1 MQNIVYILGA
11 GFSKPL
17 GLPLM
22 GEFWAKSK
30 EMIRSDTQKYGEL
43 KEIVEMMNNTG
54 RTANY
59 FSYEPFNIEEAL
71 SILELREGRDN
82 AAMLELIKKYIIA
95 VIKYCTPP
103 IPSFNPRPLPAN
115 WTGVIFG
122 ENSMY
127 GQYGHFVAN
136 LFNLEL
142 ITERIDDYGSRK
154 DIVKFRQKEQTDFNY
169 SIISLNYDMVLENVC
184 NYVNANFKPLGT
196 NLHFDDGRTIET
208 PALGRPCLAKIHGS
222 VEDGQ
227 VIPPTYNKGLFQPE
241 LPHSWKFAYT
251 LLMKANQIRIV
262 GYSLPQTDAYI
273 KYLLKAA
280 ISDAMELERID
291 VVCLDPEKSVEA
303 KYREFIKFRDWK
315 FMDDRVEDYLGF
327 IFSHVSNSQPGDR
340 FVFNTLEKSHDQ
352 FRNRHNR

>member
-1 MQNIVYILGA
+1 MQNVVYILGA

-22 GEFWAKSK
+22 GEFWRESK
-30 EMIRSDTQKYGEL
+30 HMIQSDPENYEKFT
-43 KEIVEMMNNTG
+43 EIVELINNTS

-59 FSYEPFNIEEAL
+59 FSFERFNIEEAM
-71 SILELREGRDN
+71 SILELREGRED
-82 AAMLELIKKYIIA
+82 AATLDLMRDYIVA

-103 IPSFNPRPLPAN
+103 IPSFTPRILPAN
-115 WTGVIFG
+115 WTNVIFG
-122 ENSMY
+122 EGRWE

-142 ITERIDDYGSRK
+142 SIKRIDDFNQPK
-154 DIVKFRQKEQTDFNY
+154 DVVKFLQKKQSDFSY

-184 NYVNANFKPLGT
+184 KYVNTNFTPTET
-196 NLHFDDGRTIET
+196 NLHFDDGLLAET
-208 PALGRPCLAKIHGS
+208 RCLGRPCLAKIHGS

-227 VIPPTYNKGLFQPE
+227 IIPPTFNKGLFLSD
-241 LPHSWKFAYT
+241 LPHAWKFAYE
-251 LLMKANQIRIV
+251 LLMKANQIRII

-291 VVCLDPEKSVEA
+291 VICLDPDKSVYA
-303 KYREFIKFRDWK
+303 KYNDFIKFGDWK
-315 FMDDRVEDYLGF
+315 FTNERVENYLGYNF
-327 IFSHVSNSQPGDR
+327 NIVNNLQAGKS
-340 FVFNTLEKSHDQ
+340 FVFNSHEKAHTE
-352 FRNRHNR
+352 FVNRST